1 MSAPPAHHRGHALL
15 IMLAILVM
23 GSVVSLV
30 GQLDGVYGRQQQLQR
45 TDAALAQAKEAL
57 LAYAL
62 TYRDDHD
69 HADEMFGY
77 LPCPDSSGKGG
88 VFAPGDGTAA
98 GSCGSAG
105 ASVVGLL
112 PYVTLRLPDLR
123 DASGN
128 CLWYAVSGSF
138 KNSPKAVTPMNWDA
152 QAQLAVRDAD
162 GTVLAVPDD
171 AQGGA
176 AAVIFAPGLALGAQ
190 ARGVIDQRCRA
201 DPAQATAY
209 LESVAPDFVRGD
221 RRDAAGNVTHND
233 RLTWL
238 TPRDIFSRLVARADF
253 RNPLAGMPPGQ
264 LNRLIDAQRKALDGR
279 LWASLAAFTA
289 AAAGTPAANAQP
301 RNEADYE
308 QFAAKRVG
316 DLPELAPLQYAGKV
330 FDGDHA
336 NWQDQF
342 RYVVCDDIKPAL
354 GCLTLG
360 AQNCRGALFF
370 AGQSASGG
378 PRPSSV
384 KPTAPPPSRS
394 VWLAHYFEAGAALDL
409 LRGPATAFTG
419 PGEYADA
426 ARSADVGVC
435 LSPGAY
441 LTSAQHLA
449 ATVPIV
455 SSPAEPAAAID
466 LAAAALV
473 LGNRSAT
480 LAGSGCL
487 WFPLAL
493 PFSSSLR
500 AYFKMRIADLG
511 EGYVF
516 AIVDGAN
523 NAAALHHGTLCGGAT
538 GAHLGYAAAGIAR
551 PKFGLEFDTRAQ
563 QTNDCSGGNRNDPRP
578 DHMAFVYWGEADV
591 ATDDN
596 CHGAGTAG
604 SGAQPQNP
612 RTLGTAAGIKTV
624 QASDP
629 HLPYDGS
636 FPLDSDIHVRLEVD
650 KHFDDRR
657 VRAAQWVPASG
668 TVSIATV
675 AAHGLIGGQ
684 RVTLAG
690 INPPAYDGTVGIAVD
705 DATHFSYALATDP
718 GTYVAGGRIAAP
730 TDGIVGTAV
739 WDGGRVTVTTAAAHG
754 LVNGQPVSLAGATPA
769 GYNGTY
775 PASIDSATGFS
786 FALASDPGVYAG
798 GGRLTPA
805 LMLSLRAYVASQLP
819 VTSGSY
825 VSTCTAAQLRDLAVN
840 LSDLCTQ
847 TPTLVHGDVAIDVD
861 AVSGQALANVHAGF
875 TSAQSSGAAGVQS
888 VAIYNFLLK
897 SQ

>member
-1 MSAPPAHHRGHALL
+1 MSVPPAHQHGHALL

-30 GQLDGVYGRQQQLQR
+30 GQLDGVYARQQQLQR

-62 TYRDDHD
+62 TYRDE

-77 LPCPDSSGKGG
+77 LPCPDTSGKGG
-88 VFAPGDGTAA
+88 VFVPGDGTAT

-105 ASVVGLL
+105 ATVVGLL
-112 PYVTLRLPDLR
+112 PYVTLHLPDLR

-138 KNSPKAVTPMNWDA
+138 KNSPKAATPMNWDA
-152 QAQLAVRDAD
+152 QAQLSVHAAD
-162 GTVLAVPDD
+162 GTVLVTPDD

-190 ARGVIDQRCRA
+190 SRGVIDQRCRA

-209 LESVAPDFVRGD
+209 LESVTPDFVRGD
-221 RRDAAGNVTHND
+221 RRDAAGNMTNND

-253 RNPLAGMPPGQ
+253 RNPLVSIPPGQ
-264 LNRLIDAQRKALDGR
+264 LNRLIDALRKALDGR
-279 LWASLAAFTA
+279 LWAGLATFTA
-289 AAAGTPAANAQP
+289 AMAGTPAASAQP
-301 RNEADYE
+301 KNAADYE
-308 QFAAKRVG
+308 QFAGKRVG
-316 DLPELAPLQYAGKV
+316 DLPDLAPLQYAGKV
-330 FDGDHA
+330 FDSDHA

-342 RYVVCDDIKPAL
+342 RYVVCDDIKPIT
-354 GCLTLG
+354 GCLSLG
-360 AQNCRGALFF
+360 AQNCRGALLF
-370 AGQSASGG
+370 AGQSINGG
-378 PRPSSV
+378 PRPSSQ

-394 VWLAHYFEAGAALDL
+394 VWLANYFEAGAALDL
-409 LRGPATAFTG
+409 LRGPATSFTG
-419 PGEYADA
+419 PGEYTDA

-441 LTSAQHLA
+441 LSSAQHLA
-449 ATVPIV
+449 ATVPMV
-455 SSPAEPAAAID
+455 SSPAAPEATAD
-466 LAAAALV
+466 STGAALL
-473 LGNRSAT
+473 LGNPSAT
-480 LAGSGCL
+480 QAGSGCL
-487 WFPLAL
+487 WFPLAM

-523 NAAALHHGTLCGGAT
+523 NVAALERGTLCGAAT
-538 GAHLGYAAAGIAR
+538 GSHLGYASVSIAK
-551 PKFGLEFDTRAQ
+551 PKFGIEFDTRAQ
-563 QTNDCSGGNRNDPRP
+563 QTNHCSGGNRNDPRP
-578 DHMAFVYWGEADV
+578 DHMAFIYWGETDV

-596 CHGAGTAG
+596 CHGAGTPG

-612 RTLGTAAGIKTV
+612 RTLGTAAAIKTV

-629 HLPYDGS
+629 HLPYGGT
-636 FPLDSDIHVRLEVD
+636 FPLDTDIHVRLEVD
-650 KHFDDRR
+650 KHFDDRL
-657 VRAAQWVPASG
+657 VRAAKWVPASA
-668 TVSIATV
+668 TVSIGTV
-675 AAHGLIGGQ
+675 TAHGLVSGQ
-684 RVTLAG
+684 RVRLAG

-705 DATHFSYALATDP
+705 DATHFSYALAADP
-718 GTYVAGGRIAAP
+718 GPYVAGGHIAAP
-730 TDGIVGTAV
+730 TDGIVSTAG
-739 WDGGRVTVTTAAAHG
+739 WGAGRVTVTTVAAHG
-754 LVNGQPVSLAGATPA
+754 LVNGQPVSLAGVAPV

-775 PASIDSATGFS
+775 PVSIDNATAFS
-786 FALASDPGVYAG
+786 FALATDPGVYVAG
-798 GGRLTPA
+798 GSLTPA
-805 LMLSLRAYVASQLP
+805 VMLSLRAYVASQLP
-819 VTSGSY
+819 VVSGTY
-825 VSTCTAAQLRDLAVN
+825 VEPCSAAQLRDLAVD

-847 TPTLVHGDVAIDVD
+847 TPTLIHNDVAIDVD
-861 AVSGQALANVHAGF
+861 AVSGQALASIYAGF

>member
-1 MSAPPAHHRGHALL
+1 MSAPPARHRGHALL

-30 GQLDGVYGRQQQLQR
+30 GQLDGVYAREQQLQR
-45 TDAALAQAKEAL
+45 TDAALALAKEAL

-62 TYRDDHD
+62 TYRDDD
-69 HADEMFGY
+69 EHADEMFGY
-77 LPCPDSSGKGG
+77 LPCPDTSGKGG
-88 VFAPGDGTAA
+88 VFTPGDGTAT

-105 ASVVGLL
+105 ATVVGLL

-138 KNSPKAVTPMNWDA
+138 KNSPKAATPMNWDA
-152 QAQLAVRDAD
+152 QAQLSVHAAD
-162 GTVLAVPDD
+162 GTVLVTPDD

-176 AAVIFAPGLALGAQ
+176 AAVIFAPGLALGTQ
-190 ARGVIDQRCRA
+190 TRGVIDQRCRA
-201 DPAQATAY
+201 DPAEAAAY
-209 LESVAPDFVRGD
+209 LESAAPDFVRGD
-221 RRDAAGNVTHND
+221 RQDAVGNATNND

-253 RNPLAGMPPGQ
+253 RNRLAGIPPGQ

-279 LWASLAAFTA
+279 LWAALATFTA
-289 AAAGTPAANAQP
+289 ATAGTPATNAQP
-301 RNEADYE
+301 KNAADYE
-308 QFAAKRVG
+308 QFAGKRVG
-316 DLPELAPLQYAGKV
+316 DLPDLTPLRYAGKV
-330 FDGDHA
+330 FDNDHA

-342 RYVVCDDIKPAL
+342 SYVVCDDIKPIT

-360 AQNCRGALFF
+360 AQSCRGALFF
-370 AGQSASGG
+370 AGQSISGG
-378 PRPSSV
+378 PRPSNQ

-394 VWLAHYFEAGAALDL
+394 TWLANYFEAGAALDL
-409 LRGPATAFTG
+409 LRGPATSFAG

-426 ARSADVGVC
+426 IRSADVGVC

-441 LTSAQHLA
+441 VTSAQHLA

-466 LAAAALV
+466 LAAAALL
-473 LGNRSAT
+473 LGNPAAT
-480 LAGSGCL
+480 QAGSGCL
-487 WFPLAL
+487 WFPLAV
-493 PFSSSLR
+493 PFTSSLR

-516 AIVDGAN
+516 ALVDGAN
-523 NAAALHHGTLCGGAT
+523 NATALHNGTLCGGST
-538 GAHLGYAAAGIAR
+538 GAHLGYASAAIAR

-563 QTNDCSGGNRNDPRP
+563 QTNTCSGGNRNDPRP

-596 CHGAGTAG
+596 CHGAGTPG
-604 SGAQPQNP
+604 SGAQPLNP
-612 RTLGTAAGIKTV
+612 RTLGTGAAIKTV

-629 HLPYDGS
+629 RLPGDGT
-636 FPLDSDIHVRLEVD
+636 FPLDTDIHVRLEVD
-650 KHFDDRR
+650 KRFDDRL
-657 VRAAQWVPASG
+657 VRAAKWVPASA
-668 TVSIATV
+668 TVSIATLT
-675 AAHGLIGGQ
+675 AHGFIDGQ
-684 RVTLAG
+684 RVTLGG
-690 INPPAYDGTVGIAVD
+690 INPPAYDGTVSIAVD
-705 DATHFSYALATDP
+705 DATHFSYALAADP
-718 GTYVAGGRIAAP
+718 GSYVAGGHISAP
-730 TDGIVGTAV
+730 TDGIVSTMV
-739 WDGGRVTVTTAAAHG
+739 WGAGRVTVTTVAAHG
-754 LVNGQPVSLAGATPA
+754 LVNGQPVSLAGATPV

-775 PASIDSATGFS
+775 PVSIDNATAFS
-786 FALASDPGVYAG
+786 FALATDPGVHVAG
-798 GGRLTPA
+798 GSLTPA
-805 LMLSLRAYVASQLP
+805 IMLGLRAYVASQLP
-819 VTSGSY
+819 PVGGSY
-825 VSTCTAAQLRDLAVN
+825 TEPCSAAQLRDLAVN

-847 TPTLVHGDVAIDVD
+847 TPTLSHNDVAIDVD
-861 AVSGQALANVHAGF
+861 AISGQALDHVYAGF
-875 TSAQSSGAAGVQS
+875 TGAQSSGAAGVQS